1 MDIDGQPEDVYGPM
15 VMFMI
20 VKFLLHAQQEC
31 IQIYSINASLTEFFK
46 LQDPTNYY
54 TFEFLKEFFT
64 EIAHVFPDYFVHN
77 GGDEV
82 YEPGALIN
90 CW

>member
-20 VKFLLHAQQEC
+20 ENVLLHAPLI
-31 IQIYSINASLTEFFK
+31 IQIYSINASLPEFFQ

>member
-15 VMFMI
+15 VMFVI
-20 VKFLLHAQQEC
+20 ENFYLHAPRL
-31 IQIYSINASLTEFFK
+31 YSDIFHKGITTWIST